1 MRKKWYAVAAA
12 TGTGLLA
19 LGGALTGSGAA
30 HAAQGVNAA
39 SSANGAK
46 GVYVTSCNDTVAP
59 AQVGIIPT
67 CTSTGTVRY
76 PTTIKLT
83 VNSTELSTLL
93 NPILAGLGQGLESD
107 WTMSCY
113 AKNTQILSESGS
125 LTVKSSND
133 SQAMYLPLHGQ
144 TPSYC
149 RVTAKAS
156 TLLAVSTGL
165 LANIVSLGISDNV
178 SADTAIINAVRSGS
192 WCADTRNDNDNPGNP
207 IQNFECI
214 SDHAQRWAYAPN
226 RELVHEGRCL
236 GYTANYRAVLERCT
250 GAPDQIW
257 YGYGRSYGRSGY
269 RLLRA
274 NAGACLGIDRYRN
287 GFQMYAYRCSDPNN
301 DRWIIPVKSSY

>member
-236 GYTANYRAVLERCT
+236 GYTAGGAVLKACT

-257 YGYGRSYGRSGY
+257 YSYGRNRQLKS
-269 RLLRA
+269 A
-274 NAGACLGIDRYRN
+274 AGGCLGVAHYRN
-287 GFQMYAYRCSDPNN
+287 RAQLRVYRCNSKSYEK
-301 DRWIIPVKSSY
+301 WLIPAMSSY